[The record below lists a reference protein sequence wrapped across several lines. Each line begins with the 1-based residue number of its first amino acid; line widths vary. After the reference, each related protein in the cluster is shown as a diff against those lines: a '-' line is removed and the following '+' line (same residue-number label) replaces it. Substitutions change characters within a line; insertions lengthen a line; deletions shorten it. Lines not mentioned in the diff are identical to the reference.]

1 MGRGKNLSDEKGKI
15 MAYKSEGRGNR
26 WISRKIGRSHKV
38 INRFVQNPAIYGT
51 NKSPGRPKLLS
62 DRTKR
67 RILGEI
73 SNSTTS
79 VRKLKNELALNVS
92 KDTIHRVIK
101 SSQHLVRQKPKAC
114 PVLTDAHKKA
124 RLQFATQHITW
135 THQWSTVIFGH
146 LRI

>member
-1 MGRGKNLSDEKGKI
+1 MDFKKNWPFAQGHKPLCS
-15 MAYKSEGRGNR
+15 KSCDL
-26 WISRKIGRSHKV
+26 WDK
-38 INRFVQNPAIYGT
+38 
-51 NKSPGRPKLLS
+51 KSPGRPKLLS
-62 DRTKR
+62 NRTKR

-79 VRKLKNELALNVS
+79 VRKLKNELSLNVS

-101 SSQHLVRQKPKAC
+101 SLQHLVRQKPKAC